1 MRRWESDD
9 EMLELVWLAVRDSAS
24 LFILGWLGW
33 RLLERWRV
41 PAASFLGGLCIVG
54 LVQVLG
60 FEFTNVPT
68 VVKLVLQI
76 ILGTFIGLRFSRETW
91 LQMKEMAWPVLL
103 VSGWML
109 ASCFVVGLVF
119 FRLTAVTPITA
130 ILGAAPAGLAEMTM
144 LALSMDADAVVVI
157 ILQLMRILG
166 ILVVI
171 PFLAL
176 RQVEGPLPEET
187 QVGLDSVAWDIRG
200 LRTLLI
206 GTVGGLM
213 GYWLN
218 WPAAGLLGA
227 LVTVGL
233 TSSFYSELP
242 PLPQQ
247 LRVWAQV
254 GIGSLIG
261 LNFSSETLGQL
272 GGMLLPVITTTAAL
286 LGSGLVLAAVLKRIT
301 HWDNLTCLLAS
312 APGGVTQFF
321 ILACELGADP
331 LKVSLLQMAR
341 LLAIL
346 ILLPLLLRL
355 PLW

>member
-157 ILQLMRILG
+157 ILQLM
-166 ILVVI
+166 
-171 PFLAL
+171 
-176 RQVEGPLPEET
+176 
-187 QVGLDSVAWDIRG
+187 
-200 LRTLLI
+200 
-206 GTVGGLM
+206 
-213 GYWLN
+213 
-218 WPAAGLLGA
+218 
-227 LVTVGL
+227 
-233 TSSFYSELP
+233 
-242 PLPQQ
+242 
-247 LRVWAQV
+247 
-254 GIGSLIG
+254 
-261 LNFSSETLGQL
+261 
-272 GGMLLPVITTTAAL
+272 
-286 LGSGLVLAAVLKRIT
+286 
-301 HWDNLTCLLAS
+301 
-312 APGGVTQFF
+312 
-321 ILACELGADP
+321 
-331 LKVSLLQMAR
+331 
-341 LLAIL
+341 
-346 ILLPLLLRL
+346 
-355 PLW
+355 